1 MIAKKPKS
9 IVTKPSAWIVSPKD
23 KGRKS
28 IKNGK
33 VYLND
38 KDEFEI
44 ELYNPMQDCVLADIK
59 LNGKSISSS
68 GLILKPGQRFYLD
81 CFIDDRKKFI
91 FNTYEVEDSDESL
104 EAIQK
109 NGLLEVFFYKESV
122 VTLNNWKSNFDRIIV
137 ERWYPY
143 GYVGYPGIYYST
155 SGLNSYSTST
165 GYNISSTNTG
175 YNISGT
181 LTNCSSN
188 TVSLNNNLFSS
199 NLNCKNINN
208 VETGRIEKGSES
220 SQKFVEVDMD
230 FEKNYISSTI
240 LQILPESRKPI
251 DTKDLSKI
259 NDELTVSSNLL
270 NLLKQL
276 DELREAGILTEEEF
290 KNKKTEILSKI

>member
-1 MIAKKPKS
+1 MITKKPKS

-38 KDEFEI
+38 KDEFSI

-68 GLILKPGQRFYLD
+68 GLVLKPGQRFYLD

-91 FNTYEVEDSDESL
+91 FNTYEVEDSEESI

-122 VTLNNWKSNFDRIIV
+122 VTLNNWKLKF
-137 ERWYPY
+137 EKYYPY
-143 GYVGYPGIYYST
+143 YTSTCTYYDNR
-155 SGLNSYSTST
+155 GLNSYSTNIG
-165 GYNISSTNTG
+165 GYLNKS
-175 YNISGT
+175 
-181 LTNCSSN
+181 
-188 TVSLNNNLFSS
+188 VSLNNFSTGTVR
-199 NLNCKNINN
+199 CKNINN

-220 SQKFVEVDMD
+220 SQKFVEINMD

-251 DTKDLSKI
+251 DTKDLSKL
-259 NDELTVSSNLL
+259 NDEISVELNLI
-270 NLLKQL
+270 NLLKSL
-276 DELREAGILTEEEF
+276 GELKNLGILTDDEF
-290 KNKKTEILSKI
+290 QKKKAEILSKI

>member
-91 FNTYEVEDSDESL
+91 FNTYEVEDSEESI

-122 VTLNNWKSNFDRIIV
+122 VTLNNWKSNFNRIIV

-143 GYVGYPGIYYST
+143 HTYPTYPTYPGIYYST
-155 SGLNSYSTST
+155 SGLNSYST
-165 GYNISSTNTG
+165 NTG
-175 YNISGT
+175 NNISGT
-181 LTNCSSN
+181 LTNCSS
-188 TVSLNNNLFSS
+188 VSLNNCLFSS
-199 NLNCKNINN
+199 DLKCQNINN
-208 VETGRIEKGSES
+208 METGRIEKGSES

-240 LQILPESRKPI
+240 LQILPESRKPL
-251 DTKDLSKI
+251 DTKYLSKI
-259 NDELTVSSNLL
+259 NDELTISSNLL

-276 DELREAGILTEEEF
+276 GELRDAGILTEEEF
-290 KNKKTEILSKI
+290 QKKKTEILSKI

>member
-91 FNTYEVEDSDESL
+91 FNTYEVEDSEESI

-143 GYVGYPGIYYST
+143 HTYPTYPTYPGIYYST
-155 SGLNSYSTST
+155 SGLNSY
-165 GYNISSTNTG
+165 STNTG

-199 NLNCKNINN
+199 DLKCQNINN

-240 LQILPESRKPI
+240 LQILPESRKPL

-259 NDELTVSSNLL
+259 NDELTVSNNLL

-276 DELREAGILTEEEF
+276 GELRDAGILTEEEF
-290 KNKKTEILSKI
+290 QNKKTEILSKI

>member
-1 MIAKKPKS
+1 MIAKKAKS

-91 FNTYEVEDSDESL
+91 FNTYEVEDSEESI

-122 VTLNNWKSNFDRIIV
+122 VTLNNWKSNFNRIIV

-143 GYVGYPGIYYST
+143 HTYPTYPTYPGIYYST
-155 SGLNSYSTST
+155 SGLNSYST
-165 GYNISSTNTG
+165 NTG
-175 YNISGT
+175 NNISGT
-181 LTNCSSN
+181 LTNCSS
-188 TVSLNNNLFSS
+188 VSLNNCLFSS
-199 NLNCKNINN
+199 DLKCQNINN
-208 VETGRIEKGSES
+208 METGRIEKGSES

-240 LQILPESRKPI
+240 LQILPESRKPL

-259 NDELTVSSNLL
+259 NDGLTISSNLL

-276 DELREAGILTEEEF
+276 GELRDAGILTEEEF
-290 KNKKTEILSKI
+290 QKKKTEILSKI